1 MGKYVARALD
11 RDEYQK
17 LIETIRR
24 GYIGVDDIDH
34 KPNHQVADILVLE
47 ANLGC
52 RIGDI
57 VNLKHSDVIYD
68 GGRYRLN
75 FREQK
80 TGKLRTFIVPQPVK
94 EFMDGCGYGDNDR
107 LFKIGE
113 YAVWKVLRSAT
124 KYLEMENVSS
134 HSLRKYAANAL
145 YESTGHDIEAVCSFL
160 QHSDT
165 KITRKYI
172 ARSDAQMEKAIS
184 EIVSLA

>member
-11 RDEYQK
+11 RQEYQK

-134 HSLRKYAANAL
+134 HSLRKMACLAVYNN
-145 YESTGHDIEAVCSFL
+145 TGHDIEAARAFMN
-160 QHSDT
+160 HSDYRT
-165 KITRKYI
+165 TLHYLRI
-172 ARSDAQMEKAIS
+172 SDAKLEKAIND
-184 EIVSLA
+184 IVSLA